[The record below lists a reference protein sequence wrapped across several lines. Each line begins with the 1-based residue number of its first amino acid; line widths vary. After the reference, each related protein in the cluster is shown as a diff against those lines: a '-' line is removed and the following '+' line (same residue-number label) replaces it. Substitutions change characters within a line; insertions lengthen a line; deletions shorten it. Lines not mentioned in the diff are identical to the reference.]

1 MSNFRIDPI
10 HSEILFKAKHL
21 MITNMSGS
29 FGVFDANMQ
38 ADADDFSDAVISFSA
53 DISSIK
59 TKNVLKD
66 NHLKSDYFFGYE
78 QNPTMNF
85 QSSSIEKKSGKQYL
99 LNGAITIKAVIQPIT
114 LQVEYTGKVTDHF
127 DQEKSGFESTG
138 ELYRK
143 DFGLNWSAVTNAGG
157 IVVSDEVRLM
167 MSI

>member
-66 NHLKSDYFFGYE
+66 NHLKSDYFFGSE